1 MSEVGLSSDEILN
14 ELYVRFINSST
25 NSYGGTYSHAPIL
38 CQDSRKHDS
47 VCFGGWSRYT
57 ISTFR
62 LVIIFNLSVVCLVLS
77 IYDYLLLW
85 NQEYTCIWKR
95 RITLVTV
102 LYIGIRYV
110 AIVDMFVQVFG
121 NPDSITVKPSYLS
134 SGVLCL
140 LLLQEARDRPFNSRS
155 IYS

>member
-1 MSEVGLSSDEILN
+1 MSELGLSSDEILN
-14 ELYVRFINSST
+14 ELYVRFIKSST

-62 LVIIFNLSVVCLVLS
+62 LTIIFNLSVVCLVLS

-85 NQEYTCIWKR
+85 NREYTYIWRR

-110 AIVDMFVQVFG
+110 AIVDMFVQVFPS
-121 NPDSITVKPSYLS
+121 PDSITVKLSYLES
-134 SGVLCL
+134 EEFCL
-140 LLLQEARDRPFNSRS
+140 LLLPEARDRPFHSWS
-155 IYS
+155 IYL